1 MQTST
6 PPPSGDSAFPI
17 DKRWKELT
25 RTLINRPSTVRGLH
39 HCDLCSDDTTL
50 SYLTR
55 SQKYTIGDL
64 QKHLYHS
71 HMSCQWNDDPCK
83 WGMHTNSSKWL
94 RSHPFHPHW
103 RKIFVSR
110 MSFQYDSSKNNQ
122 IPHVNTCPQPEHWYA
137 RNASDGSYCKLCQ
150 GARLHHYEKELIH
163 LREQRQAQRKSKST
177 KRIQRKEKE
186 ADLPNEDGVP
196 RRLTRYCIV
205 FGTKKEPKGFL
216 VMKTLESNLAGSLKS
231 YMWPRYQNKN
241 VPGGIHTKSKTFGK
255 RTVLTFQDKK
265 NQWPI
270 SCCNYQCKS
279 ERWLYK

>member
-1 MQTST
+1 MTCRSTQSQKKLFFRTTQLPKVLKFLIPRILMIPRVEPRSIRKNPSTIGQISCRCLKICTSFKNAMQTST

-94 RSHPFHPHW
+94 RSHPFHTH
-103 RKIFVSR
+103 
-110 MSFQYDSSKNNQ
+110 
-122 IPHVNTCPQPEHWYA
+122 
-137 RNASDGSYCKLCQ
+137 
-150 GARLHHYEKELIH
+150 
-163 LREQRQAQRKSKST
+163 
-177 KRIQRKEKE
+177 
-186 ADLPNEDGVP
+186 
-196 RRLTRYCIV
+196 
-205 FGTKKEPKGFL
+205 
-216 VMKTLESNLAGSLKS
+216 
-231 YMWPRYQNKN
+231 
-241 VPGGIHTKSKTFGK
+241 
-255 RTVLTFQDKK
+255 
-265 NQWPI
+265 
-270 SCCNYQCKS
+270 
-279 ERWLYK
+279 